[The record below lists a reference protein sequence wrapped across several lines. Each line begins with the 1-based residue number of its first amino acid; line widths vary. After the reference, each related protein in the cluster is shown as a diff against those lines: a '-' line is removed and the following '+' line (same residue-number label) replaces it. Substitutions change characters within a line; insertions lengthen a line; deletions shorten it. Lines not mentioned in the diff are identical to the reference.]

1 VTKQALI
8 ARSLAFGALSAY
20 KSPVVQ
26 GRLVLESAADGFSEC
41 SVHHGYLRRLE
52 MDLKS
57 LQKLCFSCTL
67 IVVFSLGL
75 LVNLCLSEEKPQV
88 SDPKYKDSY
97 SLGFQFG
104 DSLKKQKLE
113 INTEVMVQ
121 AIHDAMAGK
130 EPQLSEEEMK
140 TTLGDMRK
148 KVMAAQQKA
157 MEEQGAKNLAE
168 GKAFLA
174 ENGKKEGVVTLPS
187 GLQYKVLKDG
197 TGKTPQATDS
207 VTVHYRGTLMDG
219 TEFDSS
225 YSRNNPSTFKVSAV
239 IAGWTEALQLMKE
252 GAKWQLFIPAELA
265 YKERGMPPRIAPNSP
280 LIFEVELISVNSGT
294 PGITP
299 QK

>member
-1 VTKQALI
+1 M
-8 ARSLAFGALSAY
+8 
-20 KSPVVQ
+20 
-26 GRLVLESAADGFSEC
+26 VLKNLLRFC
-41 SVHHGYLRRLE
+41 S
-52 MDLKS
+52 
-57 LQKLCFSCTL
+57 SCAL

-75 LVNLCLSEEKPQV
+75 FVNLCLSEEESPA

-97 SLGFQFG
+97 SLGYQFG
-104 DSLKKQKLE
+104 DNLKKQKVE
-113 INTEVMVQ
+113 INTEVMIQ
-121 AIHDAMAGK
+121 AIHDALAGK
-130 EPQLSEEEMK
+130 EPQLSQEQMR
-140 TTLGDMRK
+140 TTLSDMRQ

-157 MEEQGAKNLAE
+157 MAEQGAKNLAE
-168 GKAFLA
+168 GKVFLA
-174 ENGKKEGVVTLPS
+174 ENAKKEGVVTLPS

-252 GAKWQLFIPAELA
+252 GAKWQLFIPADLA

-280 LIFEVELISVNSGT
+280 LIFEVELISVN
-294 PGITP
+294 
-299 QK
+299 